1 MISQHEADQLFAD
14 AEREQERAA
23 FYSDPDFQQ
32 VLRED
37 APALL
42 WLRSYSG
49 TFDFLLDMKARLISR
64 KAFTERQFDAINRCY
79 KREQDRL
86 ADQADR
92 LLNEFY
98 APKSSLI
105 YDHRF
110 QHHPVCCDRPYG
122 DHALDQGIAP
132 PRRLEPVTEAGFFE
146 HEGSI
151 VKVQRAVH
159 GSGNLYAKR
168 LVIDEASQS
177 GSFVYEAGLIRKLRE
192 SDRLTKERAAELGHL
207 YGMCIVCGA
216 TLTDEKSIE
225 RGIGPICFGKL

>member
-14 AEREQERAA
+14 AERAQEAAA
-23 FYSDPDFQQ
+23 FMSGMGIEEAAIPQESEVRQ
-32 VLRED
+32 
-37 APALL
+37 

-49 TFDFLLDMKARLISR
+49 SFDFLIDMKARLIAGKDFSP
-64 KAFTERQFDAINRCY
+64 RQVDAIKRCWL
-79 KREQDRL
+79 REQERL

-92 LLNEFY
+92 LLDEYY
-98 APKSSLI
+98 AAVEPLP
-105 YDHRF
+105 RF
-110 QHHPVCCDRPYG
+110 V
-122 DHALDQGIAP
+122 
-132 PRRLEPVTEAGFFE
+132 PVTEAGFFE

-225 RGIGPICFGKL
+225 RGIGPVCFGKL